1 MATEPDTADAIRREK
16 RFRPADLKGIAFE
29 GLLVASTLVGILALI
44 VLFGY
49 MFVDAI
55 GPMAASAQWWLI
67 FFATLVAPTSAF
79 ALYARRRPAV
89 RLMNARAFAAVFGG
103 LAISLA
109 AWVVFDATGPH
120 GILLYVVLASVS
132 PLLIAGYANYVERS
146 MFVGPAMLL
155 TTLAAVLWTFGTEVL
170 VFGFVDLIAVIFDP
184 VPVLGSLR
192 LPVGLPILVTAVTV
206 GAPTLAVLSYV
217 RRRRGSAR
225 TYLLVPVIAVLSG
238 LGTAGFDFW
247 LQPTVDILADW
258 VAFLGLVGV
267 PAAAFVAVAV
277 TRRATTR
284 ESLMAGGAVIAG
296 NLAVGAVTLA
306 VGIDP
311 SFWIVLFSGAVV
323 PTGYVVGD
331 AVIRDR
337 DGIVGLA
344 GPFVL
349 VGGVLLGA
357 FLEDVVDATGPDT
370 WLTPTLL
377 LNSWNGID
385 PAEAGAYPSIV
396 GSIMIVSIM
405 ALMSFP
411 VGVGAAI
418 YLEEYAPNT
427 GWAGRFANFVE
438 INIANLAGVP
448 SVVYGLLGLS
458 LFNNALDF
466 PPGIVLSAGATLGLL
481 ILPIVIVS
489 AQEAIRSVPDSLRQG
504 SYGMGA
510 SRWQTLRNVV
520 LPEAI
525 PGILTGTILA
535 LGRAIGETAPLIV
548 ISVPVFAG
556 TPDGLFSSGAALPL
570 RIFAS
575 SANAIPAYRTGVLA
589 ALAVVLLVLMLTM
602 NAIAIVLR
610 NRVETGAPGYH

>member
-1 MATEPDTADAIRREK
+1 MATEPDTADAIRRDTWL
-16 RFRPADLKGIAFE
+16 RFSKLKEVAFE
-29 GLLVASTLVGILALI
+29 GLLIGATLVGIVALV

-55 GPMAASAQWWLI
+55 GPLAASARWYLI
-67 FFATLVAPTSAF
+67 FFGTLVAPTSAF

-103 LAISLA
+103 LAVSLA
-109 AWVVFDATGPH
+109 AWVVFEATGPH
-120 GILLYVVLASVS
+120 GLLLYVLLASVA
-132 PLLIAGYANYVERS
+132 PLVIAGYGSYVERS
-146 MFVGPAMLL
+146 MFVGPAIVL
-155 TTLAAVLWTFGTEVL
+155 TPVAAVLWTLGTEVI
-170 VFGFVDLIAVIFDP
+170 VFALFDLIALLFGA
-184 VPVLGSLR
+184 VPVLGSLQ
-192 LPVGLPILVTAVTV
+192 LPVGVPNLVTAVAI
-206 GAPTLAVLSYV
+206 GGPTLAVLWYLL
-217 RRRRGSAR
+217 RRQVSPR
-225 TYLLVPVIAVLSG
+225 TYVLVPVVAALSG
-238 LGTAGFDFW
+238 LGTAGFDYWF
-247 LQPTVDILADW
+247 QPTVDVLADW
-258 VAFLGLVGV
+258 IAFLGLVGV
-267 PAAAFVAVAV
+267 PAAAFVGVAV
-277 TRRATTR
+277 KRRSTGR
-284 ESLMAGGAVIAG
+284 RSLAAGGAVIAG
-296 NLAVGAVTLA
+296 NLLIGGIALGAGV
-306 VGIDP
+306 DP
-311 SFWIVLFSGAVV
+311 SFWIVLFSAGVVPIVYVAFDAVV
-323 PTGYVVGD
+323 RNREGK
-331 AVIRDR
+331 
-337 DGIVGLA
+337 VGLA

-349 VGGVLLGA
+349 VGGVVLGA
-357 FLEDVVDATGPDT
+357 FIEDVVDATGPDT

-377 LNSWNGID
+377 VNSWNGLE
-385 PAEAGAYPSIV
+385 PARAGAYPSIV

-427 GWAGRFANFVE
+427 GWAGRFANFIE

-448 SVVYGLLGLS
+448 SVVYGLLGLA
-458 LFNNALDF
+458 LFNNTLDF

-489 AQEAIRSVPDSLRQG
+489 AQEAIRAVPDALRQG

-548 ISVPVFAG
+548 ISVPVFGG
-556 TPDGLFSSGAALPL
+556 TPSGLFSSGAALPL
-570 RIFAS
+570 RIFAA
-575 SANAIPAYRTGVLA
+575 SANAIPAYRKGVLA

-602 NAIAIVLR
+602 NAVAILLR
-610 NRVETGAPGYH
+610 NRYQGADPGFH

>member
-1 MATEPDTADAIRREK
+1 
-16 RFRPADLKGIAFE
+16 
-29 GLLVASTLVGILALI
+29 
-44 VLFGY
+44 
-49 MFVDAI
+49 
-55 GPMAASAQWWLI
+55 
-67 FFATLVAPTSAF
+67 
-79 ALYARRRPAV
+79 
-89 RLMNARAFAAVFGG
+89 
-103 LAISLA
+103 
-109 AWVVFDATGPH
+109 
-120 GILLYVVLASVS
+120 
-132 PLLIAGYANYVERS
+132 
-146 MFVGPAMLL
+146 
-155 TTLAAVLWTFGTEVL
+155 
-170 VFGFVDLIAVIFDP
+170 